1 MALTSYLVLSLRAVV
16 DTVTPEI
23 DRYAIVVTWA
33 LQVSQRTFH
42 SVVRPRPTVRVGSEV
57 SSFVKVDQC
66 RGKLSEVHPSLCRV
80 LAVQFI
86 LSFWTMGVFV
96 TRK

>member
-33 LQVSQRTFH
+33 LKVSLRAFH
-42 SVVRPRPTVRVGSEV
+42 VIARPKHMLGIGSEK
-57 SSFVKVDQC
+57 SRLVKVDQC
-66 RGKLSEVHPSLCRV
+66 WGKLSEVHPSLCRV